1 MKWNVP
7 TAWKQLWQRYKYIL
21 LVIVAGILLLM
32 IPTGEKSENKGL
44 AESQQQIDH
53 ELQSLE
59 QKLESILSRIQHA
72 GRVDVMLSVKESS
85 HKVLAYDTKKSR
97 DQTEYDTVI
106 VSQGSGV
113 QQPVVL
119 HEIYPTFQGALIVCG
134 GGDNPAVKLQ
144 IVEAVR
150 ALTGLSADRISVCKG
165 T

>member
-1 MKWNVP
+1 
-7 TAWKQLWQRYKYIL
+7 
-21 LVIVAGILLLM
+21 
-32 IPTGEKSENKGL
+32 
-44 AESQQQIDH
+44 
-53 ELQSLE
+53 
-59 QKLESILSRIQHA
+59 
-72 GRVDVMLSVKESS
+72 MLSVKESS